1 MSALVMNECNNASR
15 DRQSGA
21 DRQSSR
27 TTSRRMIWLP
37 ERLSGSWVELL
48 SKSWTSRQTVRVLHG
63 DMKTELTSR
72 QSLHRLPKFLHD
84 PSPTHLVAACML
96 FSIAMNVFYHIH
108 KGDRYQLGILACGA
122 VGALAVGW
130 KLGEITQGVVTGL
143 GPWFVMVSL
152 VLSAVFHRVLRD
164 YGEMT

>member
-1 MSALVMNECNNASR
+1 
-15 DRQSGA
+15 
-21 DRQSSR
+21 
-27 TTSRRMIWLP
+27 
-37 ERLSGSWVELL
+37 
-48 SKSWTSRQTVRVLHG
+48 
-63 DMKTELTSR
+63 
-72 QSLHRLPKFLHD
+72 LHRLPKFLHD

-143 GPWFVMVSL
+143 GPWVVMVSL